1 MKRVPL
7 DVISGVLLTAV
18 GVLLFFRALGFAPD
32 ILLTSALVLVATLAA
47 IFAVTGLLERKRGR
61 EFWGAFGCVAG
72 AHLALWSS
80 GVMVPT
86 GEEIFAAGLLWF
98 GLAFAFLWLSTPHKI
113 DLLVP
118 ALLFGGPGVGYYL
131 WWFEVA
137 RLRDMEHV
145 IENGWPVL
153 LVLLGGGILL
163 RSLIPSR
170 Q

>member
-7 DVISGVLLTAV
+7 DVITGALLTTI
-18 GVLLFFRALGFAPD
+18 GILLFFRALGFAPD

-47 IFAVTGLLERKRGR
+47 IFAVTGLLERRRGR
-61 EFWGAFGCVAG
+61 EFWGAFGFVAG
-72 AHLALWSS
+72 AHLALWSA

-86 GEEIFAAGLLWF
+86 GEEMFAAGFLWV
-98 GLAFAFLWLSTPHKI
+98 GLAFAFLWLSTPYKI

-118 ALLFGGPGVGYYL
+118 AFLFGGPGVGYYL
-131 WWFEVA
+131 WWFEIV
-137 RLRDMEHV
+137 RLRDLEQA
-145 IENGWPVL
+145 IESGWPLL